1 MGIPAR
7 QWAKTH
13 SQGNKGSG
21 LNTRHDDV
29 EHKACVQC
37 HHAESESALAPP
49 RTCIM
54 YCRECTSTRETVET
68 KMWNKIV
75 ILFSLCKKYS
85 RGFVKLQL
93 TDWCHMDYFF
103 DHLGTFLDLGT
114 DRVYERV
121 RELSDSNKN
130 CLICVP
136 KMNILRVWND
146 MRVSNY
152 NDKILIFGWTIP
164 SGLFKKSWET

>member
-1 MGIPAR
+1 
-7 QWAKTH
+7 
-13 SQGNKGSG
+13 
-21 LNTRHDDV
+21 
-29 EHKACVQC
+29 
-37 HHAESESALAPP
+37 
-49 RTCIM
+49 
-54 YCRECTSTRETVET
+54 
-68 KMWNKIV
+68 
-75 ILFSLCKKYS
+75 
-85 RGFVKLQL
+85 
-93 TDWCHMDYFF
+93 MDYFF

-152 NDKILIFGWTIP
+152 NDKILIFG
-164 SGLFKKSWET
+164 